1 MAAKNTIDDRFRIKL
16 RDMSPEA
23 SNMDCTDLI
32 IKFKYKSTCRQW
44 RTALKKAILTRVPEY
59 GLNTKVC
66 ISLVSPELLK
76 GFAHGI
82 VRVAFL
88 QSR

>member
-1 MAAKNTIDDRFRIKL
+1 MNTINTKDDIFCIKL

-23 SNMDCTDLI
+23 SNLDCTDLI
-32 IKFKYKSTCRQW
+32 IKFKDKSTCRQW

-59 GLNTKVC
+59 GLITKVC
-66 ISLVSPELLK
+66 TTLVSPELLK

-82 VRVAFL
+82 AQVAFCS
-88 QSR
+88 Q